1 MSRPSQ
7 LGPAHLGSTSS
18 SSSSTQSGGSGNA
31 GRLADSMA
39 HAHISHL
46 AHAHLA
52 HTHLGQSHHQH
63 SHLSQSHHGK
73 AAPPSRPFS
82 QSEIRKSRAGAC
94 VPAGIGH
101 LSLKRKGALG
111 VAENG
116 GSLRRSC
123 EFGSDMLWPPPLES
137 EGQSEVASPP
147 RTRAAPSAAPVPPVG
162 PLLRPPSH
170 RAAFPSRP
178 SAPENH
184 SAPPD
189 VTGYSSDS
197 SHSHA
202 ERHHMSNMGTI
213 ARNTQK
219 YGNAERMETGDGKRR
234 LRVLQPRRRKQ
245 PVEGEMKIRD
255 VNEGHFKWETF
266 GFREKSGWAVCSCHS
281 PG

>member
-1 MSRPSQ
+1 MSGMEHWMSRPSQ

-46 AHAHLA
+46 AHTHLA
-52 HTHLGQSHHQH
+52 HTHLGQP
-63 SHLSQSHHGK
+63 HHGNQ
-73 AAPPSRPFS
+73 PRPG
-82 QSEIRKSRAGAC
+82 RPLCGGRPDAC
-94 VPAGIGH
+94 LPAGIGH

-137 EGQSEVASPP
+137 EGQCA
-147 RTRAAPSAAPVPPVG
+147 AAPSLADPEEGGSPG
-162 PLLRPPSH
+162 CFFL
-170 RAAFPSRP
+170 
-178 SAPENH
+178 APENH

-189 VTGYSSDS
+189 VTGYSSDLP
-197 SHSHA
+197 HSHA

-219 YGNAERMETGDGKRR
+219 YGNAERMETGDGKAR
-234 LRVLQPRRRKQ
+234 LP
-245 PVEGEMKIRD
+245 
-255 VNEGHFKWETF
+255 
-266 GFREKSGWAVCSCHS
+266 A
-281 PG
+281 

>member
-1 MSRPSQ
+1 MSGMEHWMSRPSQ

-52 HTHLGQSHHQH
+52 HTHLGQAHHQQ
-63 SHLSQSHHGK
+63 SHLSQSHH
-73 AAPPSRPFS
+73 
-82 QSEIRKSRAGAC
+82 
-94 VPAGIGH
+94 GIGH
-101 LSLKRKGALG
+101 LSLKRKGALS

-137 EGQSEVASPP
+137 EGQPGLVLRSGDPSGRCSVSS
-147 RTRAAPSAAPVPPVG
+147 APHG
-162 PLLRPPSH
+162 LL
-170 RAAFPSRP
+170 FFLFP

-197 SHSHA
+197 PHSHA

-234 LRVLQPRRRKQ
+234 L
-245 PVEGEMKIRD
+245 
-255 VNEGHFKWETF
+255 
-266 GFREKSGWAVCSCHS
+266 
-281 PG
+281 